1 MAESD
6 LHRRLKR
13 AGADWLWRGGY
24 AAIAEEVSV
33 RGVGV
38 IDVGAAGKW
47 KKPNPRALKFERT
60 PPVDRHHVVFIECK
74 AFRADFVRDLGRQE
88 QFSFAVAEK
97 ASRRR
102 AGRRMKPQHAS
113 RALGKFDTCLL
124 RPHANLH
131 YLLTPPGL
139 LKKSEVPRRWG
150 WLVLDR
156 GQVCVRKRA
165 AWQEVA
171 RTSEIEGA
179 IARSLTTRRM
189 GVFAADRVG
198 APIVHI
204 TPDAAAG

>member
-1 MAESD
+1 MGESD

-13 AGADWLWRGGY
+13 AGADWLWRSGY

-33 RGVGV
+33 RGVGI
-38 IDVGAAGKW
+38 IDVVSAGKW
-47 KKPNPRALKFERT
+47 KKPNPRTLTFERV

-74 AFRADFVRDLGRQE
+74 AFRADFVRDLGRQQ
-88 QFSFAVAEK
+88 QFSFAVRETS
-97 ASRRR
+97 SRLR
-102 AGRRMKPQHAS
+102 AGRRGKPQHAS
-113 RALGKFDTCLL
+113 SALGKFDTCLV

-131 YLLTPPGL
+131 YVLTPLGL
-139 LKKSEVPRRWG
+139 LKKMEVPRRWG

-165 AWQEVA
+165 AWQEEA

-189 GVFAADRVG
+189 GVFAADRAG
-198 APIVHI
+198 AAIVHI